1 MATTNISNFRKNLF
15 ELTDNII
22 NYNEPLT
29 VTSKSGNVVV
39 MSEEEYRG
47 IVETIYLSAVPEM
60 EENLLKL
67 KGASTESDEFV
78 PEGEVN
84 WDEL

>member
-1 MATTNISNFRKNLF
+1 MSTTNISNFRKNLF

-47 IVETIYLSAVPEM
+47 IVETIYLSAIPEM

-67 KGASTESDEFV
+67 KGAPTGSDEFV
-78 PEGEVN
+78 PENEVD

>member
-1 MATTNISNFRKNLF
+1 MSTTNISNFRKNLF

-47 IVETIYLSAVPEM
+47 IVETIYLSAIPNM
-60 EENLLKL
+60 EESLLKL
-67 KGASTESDEFV
+67 KATPTDSDEFV
-78 PEGEVN
+78 PESGVN

>member
-1 MATTNISNFRKNLF
+1 MSTTNISNFRKNLF
-15 ELTDNII
+15 ELTEQII

-47 IVETIYLSAVPEM
+47 IIETIHLSSIPGM
-60 EENLLKL
+60 EEKLVKL
-67 KGASTESDEFV
+67 KNTPTDADEFV
-78 PEGEVN
+78 PEDEVS
-84 WDEL
+84 WDV